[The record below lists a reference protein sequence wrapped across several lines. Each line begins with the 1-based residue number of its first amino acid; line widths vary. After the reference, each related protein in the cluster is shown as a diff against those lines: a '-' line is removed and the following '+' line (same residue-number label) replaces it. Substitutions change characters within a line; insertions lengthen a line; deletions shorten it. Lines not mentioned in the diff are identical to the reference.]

1 MKRELTQYRVL
12 QTFFIIMAVV
22 GMLLIYPGRVFGEK
36 VTNAMQTESYQ
47 ETGILDENI
56 NVMQQLIP
64 SQERLH
70 SITVMADSLG
80 GSTGLF
86 KLHLYDQ
93 SLNLLWEDGRR
104 FGESPGIANYTFHV
118 DQNVVIGQPYYY
130 TLDYDSASFA
140 VCYTDKNTQIQ
151 GDNGTLYYNLQEIP
165 NGGLITSYQYGI
177 PLSFKRIIV
186 YDAAILFA
194 TLLACFVVALLRIQ
208 GKLDKNLTKSQVLHL
223 YAVTFLICGI
233 LYAVWQII
241 ANHMFS
247 ANRVENTV
255 LSVGVLLTGI
265 IAGYGISRIKIDN
278 IRMDKLNIKKKIPDI
293 LQIVFWGMAILAC
306 CDFVNAGSNYAQGLA
321 LREMC
326 IYFGL
331 AVITMFTKRE
341 LYNKVMA
348 IYLILAVGAAFFY
361 SKMFWGQGE
370 PFQTAVRTAI
380 MCLVAGVVI
389 IVTVYQL
396 IQKKV
401 AFFSIPFATM
411 IGVFFLLLLIFRNGN
426 IWEIAIVVPFTIFY
440 IRQQSME
447 QMDKI
452 LGNIANGVILSFA
465 VTTIQALLYRP
476 FHYYTMIRY
485 SGIFMTVTVTAVYLS
500 MIFAVALCKLLIK
513 YQHSHTIK
521 SVWKELLVMGLAGGY
536 EFLTL
541 SRTGMASCLVVYFVT
556 CGLYVIF
563 HFKEHIQPVRFVCYT
578 VFAIICCIPIAYTGS
593 RIVPALSNR
602 PKIYLGEE
610 FQDSIKQGEPIDS
623 FRYITVEKLL
633 GMSRERM
640 LGKTDLS
647 YVTQSG
653 KTVEEVLEEAKK
665 QNEDVAAA
673 MEESGVTVNDD
684 KVTYIDDYGSEYT
697 IDNPDYSNGRLEIF
711 KIYLKNLN
719 LTGHSTI
726 GLPQEDGSIIVHAHN
741 SFIQMAYD
749 CGVVTG
755 VVFILCYMIL
765 GLRSIWYYQKRKDI
779 DKYAML
785 PVIIF
790 ATFGISSMVE
800 YVFRPTIPLGFVF
813 LLMIAP
819 LIIRPDKCDARQ
831 ADAELEQK

>member
-1 MKRELTQYRVL
+1 MERELKQYRVL

-22 GMLLIYPGRVFGEK
+22 GILLLYPGRFFGEK
-36 VTNAMQTESYQ
+36 ITNAMRTDSYQ
-47 ETGILDENI
+47 ATEVLAEDR
-56 NVMQQLIP
+56 NVMQEMIP
-64 SQERLH
+64 SQEYLH
-70 SITVMADSLG
+70 SITVMVDSLG

-104 FGESPGIANYTFHV
+104 FDESPGIAEYTFHV
-118 DQNVVIGQPYYY
+118 DQKVVVGQPYYY
-130 TLDYDSASFA
+130 TLDYDSASFVA
-140 VCYTDKNTQIQ
+140 CYTDKNTQLQ

-165 NGGLITSYQYGI
+165 NGALITSYEYKI
-177 PLSFKRIIV
+177 SLSPKKIIV

-194 TLLACFVVALLRIQ
+194 ALLLCFAVAALGRR
-208 GKLDKNLTKSQVLHL
+208 GRLRRNMTKSQILHL
-223 YAVTFLICGI
+223 YAGTI
-233 LYAVWQII
+233 LAAGTVYAIWQV
-241 ANHMFS
+241 AVNHMFS
-247 ANRVENTV
+247 MNRTENMV
-255 LSVGVLLTGI
+255 LSAGIMLAAI
-265 IAGYGISRIKIDN
+265 IAMYGIFEIQIDCIKIDQKTI
-278 IRMDKLNIKKKIPDI
+278 IRKMPDI
-293 LQIVFWGMAILAC
+293 LQVIFWGMAVQAC

-331 AVITMFTKRE
+331 AVITMFTKKE
-341 LYNKVMA
+341 LWNKVIA
-348 IYLILAVGAAFFY
+348 VYLVLAVGAAFFY
-361 SKMFWGQGE
+361 SNMFWGQGE
-370 PFQTAVRTAI
+370 PFQTAVRTAV

-389 IVTVYQL
+389 IVTGYHL
-396 IQKKV
+396 IQKKI
-401 AFFSIPFATM
+401 AFFSLPFAAMT
-411 IGVFFLLLLIFRNGN
+411 GAFFVLLILFRNGN
-426 IWEIAIVVPFTIFY
+426 IWEIAIVVPFTLFY

-447 QMDKI
+447 QIDKM
-452 LGNIANGVILSFA
+452 LGNIANGVVLSFLI
-465 VTTIQALLYRP
+465 TTVQALLYRP
-476 FHYYTMIRY
+476 FHYYTMTRY

-513 YQHSHTIK
+513 YQQSHTLR
-521 SVWKELLVMGLAGGY
+521 SVWKELVVMGLACGY

-556 CGLYVIF
+556 CGLYVVF
-563 HFKEHIQPVRFVCYT
+563 HFREHLQPFRFIFYT
-578 VFAIICCIPIAYTGS
+578 LLAIICCIPIAYTGS
-593 RIVPALSNR
+593 RIIPALSDR

-623 FRYITVEKLL
+623 FRYITIEKLL

-653 KTVEEVLEEAKK
+653 KTVQEVLEEAKEQDK
-665 QNEDVAAA
+665 DTA

-697 IDNPDYSNGRLEIF
+697 IDNPDYSNGRLDIF

-719 LTGHSTI
+719 LTGHSAI

-755 VVFILCYMIL
+755 VVFLLCYIIL
-765 GLRSIWYYQKRKDI
+765 GFRSIWYYQKRKDV
-779 DKYAML
+779 DRYAML

-819 LIIRPDKCDARQ
+819 LIIRPDKCDAQQ
-831 ADAELEQK
+831 AGAELEQK

>member
-1 MKRELTQYRVL
+1 MKRELKQYRVL
-12 QTFFIIMAVV
+12 QISIIVMAVI
-22 GMLLIYPGRVFGEK
+22 GIILIYPGKIIKGK
-36 VTNAMQTESYQ
+36 AANTMQAESYQ
-47 ETGILDENI
+47 KTGILDEDI
-56 NVMQQLIP
+56 NVMQEFIP
-64 SQERLH
+64 SQDHLH
-70 SITVMADSLG
+70 SITVMVDSLG

-86 KLHLYDQ
+86 KLHLYDR

-104 FGESPGIANYTFHV
+104 FEESPGIANYTFHV
-118 DQNVVIGQPYYY
+118 DQNLEAGQPYYY

-140 VCYTDKNTQIQ
+140 ACYTDKNTQIQ
-151 GDNGTLYYNLQEIP
+151 ADNGTLYYNLQEIP
-165 NGGLITSYQYGI
+165 NGGLITSYQYEI
-177 PLSFKRIIV
+177 PLSFKRIIA

-194 TLLACFVVALLRIQ
+194 ALLACFATAVLGRR
-208 GKLDKNLTKSQVLHL
+208 KKMNRSMTKSQVLHL
-223 YAVTFLICGI
+223 YAATFLTGGI
-233 LYAVWQII
+233 VYAIWQVTI
-241 ANHMFS
+241 NHMFS
-247 ANRVENTV
+247 ANRTENTV
-255 LSVGVLLTGI
+255 LSTGVFLAGV
-265 IAGYGISRIKIDN
+265 IASYGIFRIQIDNIKID
-278 IRMDKLNIKKKIPDI
+278 KGTIKKKLPDV
-293 LQIVFWGMAILAC
+293 LQIIFWGMAILAC

-331 AVITMFTKRE
+331 AVITTFTGKE
-341 LYNKVMA
+341 LYNKIIASYFV
-348 IYLILAVGAAFFY
+348 LAVGAAFFY

-380 MCLVAGVVI
+380 MCLIAGVVI
-389 IVTVYQL
+389 IVTAYHL
-396 IQKKV
+396 FQKKI
-401 AFFSIPFATM
+401 AFFSIPFAGLA
-411 IGVFFLLLLIFRNGN
+411 GVFFLMLLVFRNGN
-426 IWEIAIVVPFTIFY
+426 KWEIAIVVPFTLFY

-452 LGNIANGVILSFA
+452 LGNIANGIILSFA

-521 SVWKELLVMGLAGGY
+521 SVWKELFIMGLACGY

-563 HFKEHIQPVRFVCYT
+563 HLKEHMQPIRFVCYT
-578 VFAIICCIPIAYTGS
+578 LLSIICCIPIAYAGS
-593 RIVPALSNR
+593 RIVPALSDR
-602 PKIYLGEE
+602 PKIYVGEE
-610 FQDSIKQGEPIDS
+610 FQDSIKRGEPIDS
-623 FRYITVEKLL
+623 FRYITIEKLL

-640 LGKTDLS
+640 LGKTDLN

-665 QNEDVAAA
+665 QNEDAAAA

-726 GLPQEDGSIIVHAHN
+726 GLPQEDGSILVHAHN

-755 VVFILCYMIL
+755 IVFLLLYIIF
-765 GLRSIWYYQKRKDI
+765 GFRSIWYYQKRKDI

-790 ATFGISSMVE
+790 AAFGISSMVE

-819 LIIRPDKCDARQ
+819 LIIRPDKCDVRQ
-831 ADAELEQK
+831 TDAELEQK